1 MFSADRG
8 EGEEEE
14 WFCVK
19 VYKVLTMEFRN
30 KKDYIYVGKEE
41 PLHGRETIAS
51 SRWRASREA
60 IRRSWTRGRERNTS
74 TC

>member
-1 MFSADRG
+1 MFSAVRG

-30 KKDYIYVGKEE
+30 KKDYIYVGEEE

-60 IRRSWTRGRERNTS
+60 IRR
-74 TC
+74 

>member
-1 MFSADRG
+1 MFSAVRG
-8 EGEEEE
+8 EGETEE

-30 KKDYIYVGKEE
+30 KKDYIFVGEE
-41 PLHGRETIAS
+41 RWVQRRATIVS
-51 SRWRASREA
+51 SRWRASRAA
-60 IRRSWTRGRERNTS
+60 IRRSWTRGRERNTT

>member
-1 MFSADRG
+1 MFSAVRG

-30 KKDYIYVGKEE
+30 KKDYIYVGEEE
-41 PLHGRETIAS
+41 PLHGRET
-51 SRWRASREA
+51 

>member
-1 MFSADRG
+1 MFSAVRG
-8 EGEEEE
+8 EGEAEE

-30 KKDYIYVGKEE
+30 KKDYIFVGEE
-41 PLHGRETIAS
+41 GRIDCRATIAL

-60 IRRSWTRGRERNTS
+60 TRRSWTRGRGRNTS